1 MNATALSEG
10 TFPHRLSGSEPRG
23 NFPLGVV
30 PFLLLARRFQRH
42 AHAASSDRRR
52 CLLPHRVA
60 IRNATPVTLW
70 PAKPM
75 GVKKP
80 QGSAYHGRP
89 LGFLDPHE
97 AAMSKLTELK
107 PTVVHEL

>member
-60 IRNATPVTLW
+60 IRDATPATLW
-70 PAKPM
+70 PTRPWD
-75 GVKKP
+75 VKKP
-80 QGSAYHGRP
+80 QGQAYHSNA
-89 LGFLDPHE
+89 LGVLVSAE
-97 AAMSKLTELK
+97 AGISMYLK
-107 PTVVHEL
+107 SSSLW